1 MPRKTFGLPFEVYPS
16 PMKNGEGRNLLY
28 VRPMQGRTMTL
39 DELDDYCAR
48 NTGLARYELTNAI
61 NHFASAARY
70 FLADG
75 KRIETPI
82 GSFAPRLGLKREITD
97 PADVDVRDVEL
108 RGIEFLPSKSFLQE
122 IERMTGGFLHAP
134 NCRRDD
140 AMPTDAQLRKA
151 LDNDMATHNGRA
163 TVSSFRFETGL
174 TRYSAQKYLDSLCS
188 GDRPVLRREQIGR
201 SFVYVKAE

>member
-16 PMKNGEGRNLLY
+16 PMKNSEGRNLLY
-28 VRPMQGRTMTL
+28 VRPMQGRTVTL
-39 DELDDYCAR
+39 DELDDYCAE

-61 NHFASAARY
+61 NHFAAAARY

-97 PADVDVRDVEL
+97 PADVGVRDVEL

-122 IERMTGGFLHAP
+122 VEKLTGGFLHAP
-134 NCRRDD
+134 TCRRDD
-140 AMPTDAQLRKA
+140 VLPTDAQLRKA
-151 LDNDMATHNGRA
+151 LDTDMAAHNGRV

-174 TRYSAQKYLDSLCS
+174 TRYSAQKYLDALCS
-188 GDRPVLRREQIGR
+188 GDHPVLRREQIGR